1 MIRVHIEKI
10 GGIRESIKRVG
21 GRISFAAEQIGGGI
35 CTVTERHG
43 GIEARAYREGGIL
56 CRMYR
61 EVKSSLNAPYLEIS
75 PTIVWVLAGWTSN
88 DVFSNTTWNVE

>member
-1 MIRVHIEKI
+1 MIRVRIDRIGGISGAVERIGGGVGFAVERI
-10 GGIRESIKRVG
+10 GGIRT
-21 GRISFAAEQIGGGI
+21 A
-35 CTVTERHG
+35 TERHG
-43 GIEARAYREGGIL
+43 GLEARAYRKGGIL

-75 PTIVWVLAGWTSN
+75 PTVVWVLAGWTSN

>member
-1 MIRVHIEKI
+1 MIRVNLYRAGGITDRMGRI
-10 GGIRESIKRVG
+10 GGWVG
-21 GRISFAAEQIGGGI
+21 FDAKQIGGV
-35 CTVTERHG
+35 CTASERQG
-43 GIEARAYREGGIL
+43 GIDARAYRKGGIL

>member
-1 MIRVHIEKI
+1 MIRVNVQRVGGLANKIERVGGEVSFSAERI
-10 GGIRESIKRVG
+10 GGIST
-21 GRISFAAEQIGGGI
+21 AA
-35 CTVTERHG
+35 ERHG
-43 GIEARAYREGGIL
+43 GMETRAYRKGGIL

-61 EVKSSLNAPYLEIS
+61 EVKSSINAPYLEIS